1 MEVPCVV
8 VTPQML
14 EPSGMVAE
22 SVSYTRMR
30 LAARQAWEHVREAV
44 RKKAGRLRSVEGTE
58 RERACGR
65 WEAGAGECSGG
76 AEVEHKTSRV
86 CRTGVMVVSRGSQCQ
101 GCLDFVHLCHH
112 VCCKPMAL
120 ATFPS
125 GIPLLSHTATTTA
138 YTPALTPGVT
148 VSRAHHH
155 RWQHAQGQ
163 VIPPP
168 LLWFWPTFAHFA

>member
-8 VTPQML
+8 VTLQML

-22 SVSYTRMR
+22 SASYTRMCPV
-30 LAARQAWEHVREAV
+30 ARRAREHVHEAV
-44 RKKAGRLRSVEGTE
+44 GKKAGHLRSVEGME
-58 RERACGR
+58 RERVCGR
-65 WEAGAGECSGG
+65 QEAGAGECSVG
-76 AEVEHKTSRV
+76 AEVEHEMLRV

-101 GCLDFVHLCHH
+101 GCLNFVHLCHH

-120 ATFPS
+120 AAFPS

-155 RWQHAQGQ
+155 
-163 VIPPP
+163 
-168 LLWFWPTFAHFA
+168 